1 VALRIAVELIE
12 SLRYKLRMMGIP
24 IVGPCSV
31 LCDNESVVKNS
42 SMPDPVLKR
51 KHNAIAY
58 HRVRE
63 ASASGMVHIGYIHS
77 SCNHADMLTKPL
89 SRSKIHE
96 FCEQI
101 LF

>member
-1 VALRIAVELIE
+1 
-12 SLRYKLRMMGIP
+12 MGIP
-24 IVGPCSV
+24 IEGPCSV
-31 LCDNESVVKNS
+31 FCDNESVVKYS
-42 SMPDPVLKR
+42 SIPESALKR

-77 SCNHADMLTKPL
+77 SCNLADMLTKLL